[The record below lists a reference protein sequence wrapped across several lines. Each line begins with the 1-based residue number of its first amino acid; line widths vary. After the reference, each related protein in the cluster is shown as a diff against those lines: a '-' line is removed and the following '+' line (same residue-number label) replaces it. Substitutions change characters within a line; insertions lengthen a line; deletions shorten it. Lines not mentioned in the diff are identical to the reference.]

1 MDVWDAVS
9 GGHAIVRAL
18 RGGVASTET
27 HAAVVNSGSVVI
39 EGSSRMQ
46 GRLRRIDSHGWR
58 WSGGAICI
66 SRVVIKSGLSAGQHF
81 DIQEC
86 SGKEWSENDQVRLL
100 RGNTT

>member
-1 MDVWDAVS
+1 VS
-9 GGHAIVRAL
+9 TGHATVRAL

-27 HAAVVNSGSVVI
+27 HTVVVNSGRVVV

-46 GRLRRIDSHGWR
+46 GRLRRIGSHGWR
-58 WSGGAICI
+58 WSGGAIYI
-66 SRVVIKSGLSAGQHF
+66 AHVVMKSGSSAGQHF

-100 RGNTT
+100 GENTA